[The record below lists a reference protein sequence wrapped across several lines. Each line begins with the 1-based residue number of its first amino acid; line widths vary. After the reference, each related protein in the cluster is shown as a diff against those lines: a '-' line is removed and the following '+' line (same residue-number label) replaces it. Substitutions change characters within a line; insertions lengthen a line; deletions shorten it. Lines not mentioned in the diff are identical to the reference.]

1 MMYAYK
7 KDGEVCFHSKK
18 LSTGKFVELSDEE
31 HRQIIKKMNSDGSY
45 KLSIEK
51 GKIIISDF
59 VKKITLED
67 IQLKTSGILRRT
79 EKYITVPDYRI
90 DGVQINEDKKNEILS
105 YRAMI
110 WDIADFSGDPEKVQ
124 WPERPPWLN

>member
-1 MMYAYK
+1 MIYAYK
-7 KDGEVCFHSKK
+7 KDGDVHFHFNKPSI
-18 LSTGKFVELSDEE
+18 GKYIELSDKE
-31 HRQIIKKMNSDGSY
+31 HIKIINKMNSGGSY

-51 GKIIISDF
+51 GKIVISDF

-67 IQLKTSGILRRT
+67 IQLKASGILRRT

-110 WDIADFSGDPEKVQ
+110 WDIADFLGDPEKVQ
-124 WPERPPWLN
+124 WPECPSWLN